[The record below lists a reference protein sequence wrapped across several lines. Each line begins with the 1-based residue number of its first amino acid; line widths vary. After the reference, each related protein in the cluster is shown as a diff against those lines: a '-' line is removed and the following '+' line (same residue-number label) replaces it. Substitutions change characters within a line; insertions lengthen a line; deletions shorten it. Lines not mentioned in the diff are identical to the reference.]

1 LFNRVRRRAGA
12 LAAVAV
18 VLAIAPLH
26 ARTLAPLSLRAL
38 APFQAA
44 WTAQL
49 GGVEASGSKRIP
61 AAQVV
66 ALAGLKIGSTI
77 GPRDVEAAQQRLL
90 ASGYFRSVGSSF
102 RNAGYSVIVTFALE
116 DVVWKTP
123 IVFDNFV
130 DHSDAQLVAA
140 VARDVPSF
148 DGVAPDRDVV
158 LKRIAASL
166 ERLARESSDPG
177 VVSYAMAPGPSG
189 GADHWRF
196 HLDRASG
203 PLPVCAV
210 MLTGITGA
218 EPPALNDR
226 KAALIGIDYSK
237 DRMLQIAKETFV
249 PLLGAP
255 AAVRRIDARRA
266 PAAANCA
273 RGVAVTI
280 VLGTGLFSTV
290 SGV

>member
-1 LFNRVRRRAGA
+1 M
-12 LAAVAV
+12 
-18 VLAIAPLH
+18 
-26 ARTLAPLSLRAL
+26 
-38 APFQAA
+38 QAA

-49 GGVEASGSKRIP
+49 GGVDATGSKRIP
-61 AAQVV
+61 SAQVV
-66 ALAGLKIGSTI
+66 VLAGLKIGSTI

-102 RNAGYSVIVTFALE
+102 RNAGYSVIVTFTLE

-130 DHSDAQLVAA
+130 DESDAQLITA

-148 DGVAPDRDVV
+148 DGTAPDRDVV

-166 ERLARESSDPG
+166 ERVAAEAKDPG
-177 VVSYAMAPGPSG
+177 VVNYAMAQGATGG

-203 PLPVCAV
+203 PLPVCAIT
-210 MLTGITGA
+210 LTGLAGA

-237 DRMLQIAKETFV
+237 DRMLQIAKATFL
-249 PLLGAP
+249 PLLGT
-255 AAVRRIDARRA
+255 AAIVSRIDARRA
-266 PAAANCA
+266 PASDNCA
-273 RGVAVTI
+273 HGVAVT
-280 VLGTGLFSTV
+280 VTLGTGLFSTDP
-290 SGV
+290 GA